1 MNTIDSYNQ
10 TNFGMRYKS
19 PKKWGQKTL
28 QTFMDSKLKKD
39 IDEKYPEAI
48 ASYNITKK
56 KVSTIFE
63 RPEYCYNLDF
73 RLQLEKGKVWT
84 HQNSAINSEEYLD
97 DALSKKIKQ
106 TSIFDVELDIEQ
118 ASRTKAEHQ
127 EYIKKAEE
135 ENKKNKKSFL
145 NIFKFLRN

>member
-10 TNFGMRYKS
+10 THFGMRYKS

-97 DALSKKIKQ
+97 DAFSKKIKQ

-118 ASRTKAEHQ
+118 AIREKTEHQ

-145 NIFKFLRN
+145 NIFNFLRN